1 MQILKF
7 GGSSLGTGPRV
18 RAAARILVDRAAAG
32 PVAVV
37 LSAPKGVTDLLVA
50 AVDLAVR
57 GEDFAPSLDRI
68 AAIVHAIL
76 GDLRTQA
83 PSFDDGAALSAF
95 VAELE
100 ETRRTLA
107 AVALLRECPDH
118 VHARIV
124 SAGERMS
131 IAVMSAWLTHGGQDP
146 ELFDPVTLLL
156 AAGPPREAKV
166 DVDVSRK
173 RFAELRASP
182 PPVALMPGFTAGD
195 ASGKLVILGR
205 NGSDYSAAVLAACM
219 DADLCEIWTDVD
231 GVAACDPRIVPDAR
245 LLERLSYAEAM
256 ELSYF
261 GAAVLHPKTIAP
273 IARFQIPCVIKN
285 TGNPDAP
292 GTRIGPEQS
301 DDTTVKGISSLGGV
315 TMIDVAGPGLKG
327 MVGMAARVF
336 ARMAQAGIS
345 IALITQSSSE
355 YTISFCVR
363 TAEAESAQAALEDE
377 FDLEL
382 TNGLLEPLGLK
393 PGLAIVSVIGD
404 GMRQT
409 RGVAAHFF
417 SALSTAQVNIVAIAQ
432 GSSERS
438 ISAVIEEAE
447 AARAIRAIHET
458 LFDSQLTL
466 DLFVIGVGNVGSRF
480 LGQVA
485 DQAAM
490 LAREGVVI
498 RVCGVANSRA
508 MALDPMGIDPSAWQ
522 EALDAADAPLS
533 LDAIRDLVVTYNR
546 VNPLIVDCTSN
557 TAIGRAYPEF
567 LDAGLHVVTANK
579 KANTEDMALWHAI
592 RAAAKRRKRRFL
604 FETNVGGGLPV
615 IGNFQNLLRAGDRL
629 LGFSGIL
636 SGSLSKVCGML
647 EDGVAFSDAVRQ
659 AREGGFTEPDPRDD
673 LSGSD
678 VARKVLILA
687 REAGLE
693 LDLSD
698 VVVQPLL
705 PPGFDDSG
713 DVEAFMART
722 PRADAWFAEQVAT
735 AGESGRV
742 LRYVG
747 AIEDGRCTVKLQAV
761 PRSHALAS
769 VRDGQNAL
777 AFTTRYYHP
786 HPLVLRGYG
795 AGPDVTAAGLFA
807 DVLRCLAWRRDD

>member
-1 MQILKF
+1 MQVLKF

-18 RAAARILVDRAAAG
+18 RAAAAIILDRASTA
-32 PVAVV
+32 PCAVV
-37 LSAPKGVTDLLVA
+37 LSAPKGVTDLLVGAIDA
-50 AVDLAVR
+50 AVSG
-57 GEDFAPSLDRI
+57 GEFAPALDRI
-68 AAIVHAIL
+68 GATVHAIL
-76 GDLRTQA
+76 ADLRATA
-83 PSFDDGAALSAF
+83 PSFDDSPALAGF

-100 ETRRTLA
+100 GARRTLSA
-107 AVALLRECPDH
+107 IALLQECPDH
-118 VHARIV
+118 VHARLA

-131 IAVMSAWLTHGGQDP
+131 VAIMAAWLADGGA
-146 ELFDPVTLLL
+146 EVNVIDPVAMLL
-156 AAGPPREAKV
+156 ADGSPIEARV
-166 DVDVSRK
+166 DLDVSRQ
-173 RFAELRASP
+173 RFADLRAAASGIH
-182 PPVALMPGFTAGD
+182 LMPGFTAGD
-195 ASGKLVILGR
+195 AAGKLVILGR
-205 NGSDYSAAVLAACM
+205 NGSDYSAAVLAACL
-219 DADLCEIWTDVD
+219 DAARCEIWTDVD
-231 GVAACDPRIVPDAR
+231 GVYSCDPRIVPDAR
-245 LLERLSYAEAM
+245 LLDRLSDAEAM

-273 IARFQIPCVIKN
+273 IARFHIPCVIKN

-292 GTRIGPEQS
+292 GTHIGPEEH
-301 DDTTVKGISSLGGV
+301 DDTTVKGISSLGAV

-345 IALITQSSSE
+345 IVLITQSSSE

-363 TAEAESAQAALEDE
+363 SSEADAARAALEDE

-382 TNGLLEPLGLK
+382 HNGLLDPLGVQDD
-393 PGLAIVSVIGD
+393 LAIVSVIGD
-404 GMRQT
+404 GMRHT
-409 RGVAAHFF
+409 RGIAAHFF
-417 SALSTAQVNIVAIAQ
+417 SALSTAQLNVVAIAQ

-438 ISAVIEEAE
+438 ISAVVGGAE

-466 DLFVIGVGNVGSRF
+466 DLFVVGVGNVGRRF

-485 DQAAM
+485 DQAPV
-490 LAREGVVI
+490 LADEGVIV
-498 RVCGVANSRA
+498 RVCGVANSKVL
-508 MALDPMGIDPSAWQ
+508 ALDPAGIDPA
-522 EALDAADAPLS
+522 EYADALAGADTPLS
-533 LDAIRDLVVTYNR
+533 IEAIRDLVVAHNR
-546 VNPLIVDCTSN
+546 VNPLVVDCTSSE
-557 TAIGRAYPEF
+557 AIGRAYPDF
-567 LDAGLHVVTANK
+567 LEAGLHVVTANK
-579 KANTEDMALWHAI
+579 KANTADMDLWRAI
-592 RAAAKRRKRRFL
+592 RDAARRRKRRFL

-615 IGNFQNLLRAGDRL
+615 IENFQNLLRAGDRL

-636 SGSLSKVCGML
+636 SGSLSKVCGLL
-647 EDGVAFSDAVRQ
+647 EDGVAFSEAVRE

-673 LSGSD
+673 LSGTD
-678 VARKVLILA
+678 VARKVLIIA
-687 REAGLE
+687 REAGMA

-698 VVVQPLL
+698 IVVQPLL

-713 DVEAFMART
+713 DVDAFMART
-722 PRADAWFAEQVAT
+722 PTADAWFAEQTAT
-735 AGESGRV
+735 AADGGRV

-761 PRSHALAS
+761 PTSHALAS

-777 AFTTRYYHP
+777 AFTTRYYNP